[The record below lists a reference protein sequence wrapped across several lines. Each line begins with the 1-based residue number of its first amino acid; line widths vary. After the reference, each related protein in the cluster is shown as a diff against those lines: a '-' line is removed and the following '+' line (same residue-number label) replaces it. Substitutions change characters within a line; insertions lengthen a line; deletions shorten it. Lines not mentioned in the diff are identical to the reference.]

1 MAYTRHDLSSCIHSL
16 VSNFTLLSFHH
27 RFLVDSQSGKEI
39 CSLCW
44 ENVEGEWITRYIVPP
59 LVQDIMLQGGYA
71 VDPIPSHQPGCSH
84 ANAKGKI
91 QLVYPVNGIRIF
103 VPRDLDG
110 QYEKIVFS
118 ALHQQPDSYLFWYLN
133 GNLIGETQKD
143 HKLAVSLDH
152 GSYRLTIQDEEGN
165 RESAKF
171 SVYRHADLAKTE
183 F

>member
-1 MAYTRHDLSSCIHSL
+1 MSRNHRRSKNRDRLIYQAAVPSIAASWLIANRERRSVHS
-16 VSNFTLLSFHH
+16 VG
-27 RFLVDSQSGKEI
+27 RMSQ
-39 CSLCW
+39 
-44 ENVEGEWITRYIVPP
+44 GEWITRYIVPP
-59 LVQDIMLQGGYA
+59 LVQNIMLQGGYA
-71 VDPIPSHQPGCSH
+71 VDPIPQHQPGCSH

-118 ALHQQPDSYLFWYLN
+118 ALHQQQDSYLFWYLN

-143 HKLAVSLDH
+143 HKLAVSLDQ

-165 RESAKF
+165 RESVRF
-171 SVYRHADLAKTE
+171 SAYRNKELAQM
-183 F
+183 